1 MLNSETC
8 KKTHGYI
15 QCTAMRRNK
24 SLSRYVLDSYRSID
38 AADVDHP
45 PGLRAVQPCVAVQR
59 FPVKKLDDEMAVFAL
74 LFEAWGRNA
83 DALVRNR
90 RFLRRSSRSI
100 LGLTGDERIVRAEA
114 ALIADGGV
122 RVSLFLIA
130 TVSHAVN
137 DVAMPKEST

>member
-1 MLNSETC
+1 MSSTVTGASTLPAW
-8 KKTHGYI
+8 I
-15 QCTAMRRNK
+15 
-24 SLSRYVLDSYRSID
+24 I
-38 AADVDHP
+38 
-45 PGLRAVQPCVAVQR
+45 
-59 FPVKKLDDEMAVFAL
+59 L

-122 RVSLFLIA
+122 RVPLFLIA
-130 TVSHAVN
+130 DAEALPPAHAGGSDLSTVSRYS
-137 DVAMPKEST
+137 MRR